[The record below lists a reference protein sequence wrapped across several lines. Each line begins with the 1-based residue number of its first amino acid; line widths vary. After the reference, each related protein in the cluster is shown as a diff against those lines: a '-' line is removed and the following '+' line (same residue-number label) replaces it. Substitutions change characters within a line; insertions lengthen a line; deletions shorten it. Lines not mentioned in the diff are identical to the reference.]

1 MFFPVFGAAT
11 IFVSQNYRSVSQLVD
26 FTIPTLVDRGLQAIA
41 AMDVLAHM
49 MPRSRVL
56 AAGVHL
62 PLKKLA
68 LCLDCD
74 ECFELGYATCPAC
87 GSSTWSPLGR
97 FLDIAGGARP
107 ARGNGATRRILPRR
121 AAEELA
127 IAKHLLVVARH
138 RRELYEEIKRAFAGH
153 ESVQVILDRRTSQR
167 REKKGGP
174 MLDRRRNE
182 RRARSVIDE
191 QLRTIGWSLVLL
203 DLAKSGKS

>member
-1 MFFPVFGAAT
+1 
-11 IFVSQNYRSVSQLVD
+11 
-26 FTIPTLVDRGLQAIA
+26 
-41 AMDVLAHM
+41 MDVLTRA
-49 MPRSRVL
+49 MPRPRVL

-74 ECFELGYATCPAC
+74 ECFELGHASCPAC
-87 GSSTWSPLGR
+87 GSGTWSPLAR
-97 FLDIAGGARP
+97 FLDIAAGARP
-107 ARGNGATRRILPRR
+107 PRSSGNGSGAARRIHPKRT
-121 AAEELA
+121 AEELA

-153 ESVQVILDRRTSQR
+153 ESVQVILDRRVSQR
-167 REKKGGP
+167 REKKGQP

-182 RRARSVIDE
+182 RRTRSVIDE

-203 DLAKSGKS
+203 DLAKRKS

>member
-1 MFFPVFGAAT
+1 MHFLP
-11 IFVSQNYRSVSQLVD
+11 R
-26 FTIPTLVDRGLQAIA
+26 
-41 AMDVLAHM
+41 MDVLAHV
-49 MPRSRVL
+49 MPRPRVL
-56 AAGVHL
+56 AAGIHL

-74 ECFELGYATCPAC
+74 ECFEMGYSACPAC
-87 GSSTWSPLGR
+87 GSGTWSPLGR
-97 FLDIAGGARP
+97 FLDIAAGARP
-107 ARGNGATRRILPRR
+107 GRGNNGTARRLAPRR

-153 ESVQVILDRRTSQR
+153 ESVQVLLDRRANQR
-167 REKKGGP
+167 REKKGQP

-182 RRARSVIDE
+182 RRSRSAIDE

-203 DLAKSGKS
+203 DLAKGKKG

>member
-1 MFFPVFGAAT
+1 
-11 IFVSQNYRSVSQLVD
+11 
-26 FTIPTLVDRGLQAIA
+26 
-41 AMDVLAHM
+41 MDVLTRV
-49 MPRSRVL
+49 MPRPRAL

-74 ECFELGYATCPAC
+74 ECFELGYAACPAC
-87 GSSTWSPLGR
+87 GSGTWSPLAR
-97 FLDIAGGARP
+97 FLDIAAGARAP
-107 ARGNGATRRILPRR
+107 RASANGSSASRRAQPKR

-153 ESVQVILDRRTSQR
+153 ESVQVILDRRVSQR
-167 REKKGGP
+167 REKKGQP

-182 RRARSVIDE
+182 RRSRSVIDE

-203 DLAKSGKS
+203 DLAKRKS